1 MQISNN
7 TSPAFGSIQAG
18 ITRMDNYQKKVCDTF
33 FRGIKYSEKY
43 SKYAE
48 EDIDVYVL
56 PSKTAD
62 IEVRYMD
69 PYSGK
74 FFRDGEGKIIKQP
87 LLYITRE
94 GFWRFTDNVIDTLK
108 KITEGAIKRPKPNI
122 HKVIMADTEMA
133 KLNPYKAD
141 DELYNLAQDLVKEGL
156 TQKDAEKI
164 IYQEYVNSYH
174 IGNKDAD
181 F

>member
-1 MQISNN
+1 MRISNN

-18 ITRMDNYQKKVCDTF
+18 ITKMDNYQKKVCDTF
-33 FRGIKYSEKY
+33 YRGIKYSEKY
-43 SKYAE
+43 SKYSE
-48 EDIDVYVL
+48 EDIDIYVL

-62 IEVRYMD
+62 IEIRYMD

-74 FFRDGEGKIIKQP
+74 FFKDEEGKIIKQP

-94 GFWRFTDNVIDTLK
+94 GFWRFTDNVIETLK
-108 KITEGAIKRPKPNI
+108 KITEGAIKRPKADV
-122 HKVIMADTEMA
+122 HKVIMGDTTMA
-133 KLNPYKAD
+133 KINPDKAD
-141 DELYNLAQDLVKEGL
+141 DELYDMVQNLMKDGVS
-156 TQKDAEKI
+156 QKDAEDI
-164 IYQEYVNSYH
+164 VYNHYVGTYR